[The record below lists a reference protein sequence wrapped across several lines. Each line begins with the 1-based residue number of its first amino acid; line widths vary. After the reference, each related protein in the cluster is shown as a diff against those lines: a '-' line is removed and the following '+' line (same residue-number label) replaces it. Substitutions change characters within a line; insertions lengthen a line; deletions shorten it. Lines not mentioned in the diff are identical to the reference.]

1 MKAFEAIG
9 KRIMMEYPMKKRTT
23 RDVILHSIKS
33 SPHATVEELAEA
45 ADVSPV
51 TVRHHLNGLL
61 AAGAIEAASVRRKVG
76 RPYYVYSLSAQG
88 QELFPKRYVRLTNRL
103 LDEMKDRLPQTVI
116 DEIFAGVVGNVLEEH
131 RGEFEHLPLEGRLE
145 YLVNLLA
152 EEGFLSTWEKTDTG
166 FRLVEYSC
174 PYLSIGTAH
183 AEVCTFDK
191 MLMDGVLQ
199 LPVQQESCMLH
210 GADRCQ
216 FTVNT
221 ITETVSAGAPP
232 ATHEPNGHLERVG

>member
-1 MKAFEAIG
+1 MCI
-9 KRIMMEYPMKKRTT
+9 
-23 RDVILHSIKS
+23 RD
-33 SPHATVEELAEA
+33 
-45 ADVSPV
+45 
-51 TVRHHLNGLL
+51 
-61 AAGAIEAASVRRKVG
+61 RRKVG

-103 LDEMKDRLPQTVI
+103 LDQMKDRLPQALI
-116 DEIFAGVVGNVLEEH
+116 DEIFAGVVDNVLEEH

-191 MLMDGVLQ
+191 KLMDSVLQ

-210 GADRCQ
+210 GADCCQ
-216 FTVNT
+216 FTVSTLPET
-221 ITETVSAGAPP
+221 ILAAPP
-232 ATHEPNGHLERVG
+232 VAAHEPNGHLEMVG

>member
-1 MKAFEAIG
+1 MT
-9 KRIMMEYPMKKRTT
+9 MEYPMKKRTT
-23 RDVILHSIKS
+23 RDVILHGIKS
-33 SPHATVEELAEA
+33 SPHSTVEELAEV

-51 TVRHHLNGLL
+51 TVRHHLNALL

-103 LDEMKDRLPQTVI
+103 LDQMKDRLPQALI
-116 DEIFAGVVGNVLEEH
+116 DEIFAGVVDNVLEEH

-191 MLMDGVLQ
+191 KLMDSVLQ

-210 GADRCQ
+210 GADCCQ

-221 ITETVSAGAPP
+221 LPETILAAPP
-232 ATHEPNGHLERVG
+232 VAVHEPNGHLEMVG

>member
-1 MKAFEAIG
+1 VTI
-9 KRIMMEYPMKKRTT
+9 EYPIKKRTT

-33 SPHATVEELAEA
+33 SPHSTVEELAEA

-51 TVRHHLNGLL
+51 TVRHHLNALL

-103 LDEMKDRLPQTVI
+103 LDEMKERLPQSLI
-116 DEIFAGVVGNVLEEH
+116 DELFAGVVDNVLEEH
-131 RGEFEHLPLEGRLE
+131 RGEFEHLPLEGRLD
-145 YLVNLLA
+145 YLVSLLA
-152 EEGFLSTWEKTDTG
+152 EEGFLSTWEKTDSG

-174 PYLSIGTAH
+174 PYLSIGATH

-191 MLMDGVLQ
+191 KLMDGVLQ
-199 LPVQQESCMLH
+199 LPVQQESCMLQ
-210 GADRCQ
+210 GADCCQ
-216 FTVNT
+216 FAVTLT
-221 ITETVSAGAPP
+221 TEPVMGIPSIAA
-232 ATHEPNGHLERVG
+232 HEPNGHLEMVG

>member
-1 MKAFEAIG
+1 MT
-9 KRIMMEYPMKKRTT
+9 MEYPMKKRTT

-33 SPHATVEELAEA
+33 SPHSTVEELAEA

-51 TVRHHLNGLL
+51 TVRHHLNALL

-76 RPYYVYSLSAQG
+76 RPYYVYSLSEQG

-103 LDEMKDRLPQTVI
+103 LGQMKDRLPQALI
-116 DEIFAGVVGNVLEEH
+116 DEIFAGVVDNVLEEH

-145 YLVNLLA
+145 YLVELLA
-152 EEGFLSTWEKTDTG
+152 EEGFLSTWEKTDSG

-174 PYLSIGTAH
+174 PYLSLGVAH

-191 MLMDGVLQ
+191 KLMDGVLQ

-210 GADRCQ
+210 GADCCQ
-216 FTVNT
+216 FTVSIT
-221 ITETVSAGAPP
+221 TETVLAAPP
-232 ATHEPNGHLERVG
+232 PMAHEPNGHLEMVG

>member
-1 MKAFEAIG
+1 MT
-9 KRIMMEYPMKKRTT
+9 MEYPMKKRTT

-33 SPHATVEELAEA
+33 SPHSTVEELAEA

-51 TVRHHLNGLL
+51 TVRHHLNALL
-61 AAGAIEAASVRRKVG
+61 AAGSIEAASVRRKVG
-76 RPYYVYSLSAQG
+76 RPYYVYSLSEQG

-103 LDEMKDRLPQTVI
+103 LGQMKDRLPQTLI
-116 DEIFAGVVGNVLEEH
+116 DEIFAGVVDNVLEEH

-174 PYLSIGTAH
+174 PYLSIGAAH
-183 AEVCTFDK
+183 AEICTFDK
-191 MLMDGVLQ
+191 KLMDGVLQ

-210 GADRCQ
+210 GADCCQ
-216 FTVNT
+216 FTVSIT
-221 ITETVSAGAPP
+221 TETVVATPPP
-232 ATHEPNGHLERVG
+232 ATHQPDGHLEMVR

>member
-1 MKAFEAIG
+1 MT
-9 KRIMMEYPMKKRTT
+9 MEYPMKKRTT

-33 SPHATVEELAEA
+33 SPHSTVEELAEA

-51 TVRHHLNGLL
+51 TVRHHLNALL

-76 RPYYVYSLSAQG
+76 RPYYVYSLSEQG

-103 LDEMKDRLPQTVI
+103 LGQMKDRLPQALI
-116 DEIFAGVVGNVLEEH
+116 DEIFAGVVDNVLEEH

-145 YLVNLLA
+145 YLVELLA
-152 EEGFLSTWEKTDTG
+152 EEGFLSTWEKTDSG

-174 PYLSIGTAH
+174 PYLSLGVAH

-191 MLMDGVLQ
+191 KLMDGVLQ

-210 GADRCQ
+210 GADCCQ
-216 FTVNT
+216 FTVSIT
-221 ITETVSAGAPP
+221 TETVLAAPP
-232 ATHEPNGHLERVG
+232 PVAHEPNGHLEMVG

>member
-1 MKAFEAIG
+1 
-9 KRIMMEYPMKKRTT
+9 MKKRTT

-33 SPHATVEELAEA
+33 SPHSTVEELAEA

-51 TVRHHLNGLL
+51 TVRHHLNALL

-76 RPYYVYSLSAQG
+76 RPYYVYSLSEQG

-103 LDEMKDRLPQTVI
+103 LGQMKDRLPQALI
-116 DEIFAGVVGNVLEEH
+116 DEIFAGVVDNVLEEH

-145 YLVNLLA
+145 YLVKLLA
-152 EEGFLSTWEKTDTG
+152 EEGFLSTWEKTDSG

-174 PYLSIGTAH
+174 PYLSLGTAH
-183 AEVCTFDK
+183 AEVCTLDK
-191 MLMDGVLQ
+191 KLMDGVLQ

-210 GADRCQ
+210 GADCCQ
-216 FTVNT
+216 FTVSVT
-221 ITETVSAGAPP
+221 TETALVALPP
-232 ATHEPNGHLERVG
+232 AAHEPNGHLEMVG